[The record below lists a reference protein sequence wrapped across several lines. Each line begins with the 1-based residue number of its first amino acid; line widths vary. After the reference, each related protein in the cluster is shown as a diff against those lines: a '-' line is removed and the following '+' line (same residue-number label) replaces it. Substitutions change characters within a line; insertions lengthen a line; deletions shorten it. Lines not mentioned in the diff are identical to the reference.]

1 MTTMPSIAMQPVAS
15 SQIQSIGH
23 DAATNT
29 LAIRFTRN
37 NGRAEGPGPLYHYDN
52 FTAKDFAA
60 FRDAESAGRHFGQ
73 HIKPFPD
80 KYPFQR
86 IDESTKDEPAAE
98 GDAA

>member
-1 MTTMPSIAMQPVAS
+1 MPTIAMRPVES
-15 SQIQSIGH
+15 SQIHSIGH

-29 LAIRFTRN
+29 LAIRFTRDY
-37 NGRAEGPGPLYHYDN
+37 GRAEGPGSLYHYQN
-52 FTAKDFAA
+52 FSAKDFAA
-60 FRDAESAGRHFGQ
+60 FRDAESAGRHFGL

-86 IDESTKDEPAAE
+86 IDKSKQDEPAAE